1 MLEVALATEDEL
13 SEVVGQKLVN
23 DAGAGL
29 TVTLRL
35 RRGGFGYLKSKMRN
49 FCELAR
55 QMPVLLLTDLDTAQC
70 PMTLIGDWS
79 RNNVVPD
86 RLIFRVAVRQVES
99 WILADRENIAN
110 LLKVSLRRLPGN
122 PDKLSDAKRYL
133 LQLAKQ
139 APRRVREELVAVRG
153 APASQGLGYNTLLS
167 DFVRSRWN
175 PSRAA
180 TRSDSLKRA
189 RLRLAELAARR

>member
-1 MLEVALATEDEL
+1 MRDVALATEDEL

-29 TVTLRL
+29 SVTLRL
-35 RRGGFGYLKSKMRN
+35 RRGGAGYLKSKMRN

-55 QMPVLLLTDLDTAQC
+55 RMPVLLLTDLDTAQC
-70 PMTLIGDWS
+70 PMTLIGAWS
-79 RNNVVPD
+79 RNNAVPD

-99 WILADRENIAN
+99 WLLADRESIAN
-110 LLKVSLRRLPGN
+110 LLKVSLRLLPGN
-122 PDKLSDAKRYL
+122 PDKLPDAKRFL
-133 LQLAKQ
+133 LQLASK
-139 APRRVREELVAVRG
+139 APRRVREELIAVRG
-153 APASQGLGYNTLLS
+153 ATASQGLGYNTLLS

-180 TRSDSLKRA
+180 TRSDSLTRA
-189 RLRLAELAARR
+189 RLRLAELAAGR

>member
-35 RRGGFGYLKSKMRN
+35 RRGGFGYLRSRMRN

-55 QMPVLLLTDLDTAQC
+55 RMPVLLLTDLDTAQC
-70 PMTLIGDWS
+70 PMTLIGAWS
-79 RNNVVPD
+79 RNNAVPD

-99 WILADRENIAN
+99 WLLADRESIAN
-110 LLKVSLRRLPGN
+110 LLKVSLRRCPATRIN
-122 PDKLSDAKRYL
+122 CPTQSDFSCS
-133 LQLAKQ
+133 LQIK
-139 APRRVREELVAVRG
+139 RRV
-153 APASQGLGYNTLLS
+153 GY
-167 DFVRSRWN
+167 
-175 PSRAA
+175 
-180 TRSDSLKRA
+180 A
-189 RLRLAELAARR
+189 RNF